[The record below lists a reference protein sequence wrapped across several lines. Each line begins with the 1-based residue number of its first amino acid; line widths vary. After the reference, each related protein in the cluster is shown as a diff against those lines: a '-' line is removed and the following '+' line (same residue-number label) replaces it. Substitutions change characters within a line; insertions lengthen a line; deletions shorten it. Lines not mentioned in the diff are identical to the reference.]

1 MDILKAI
8 GALSQAAP
16 QTKQG
21 GEEKPAAQ
29 SAPTPPPSADG
40 GNASAERE
48 NIMAQAIMRHEQ
60 IVNRVRS
67 RGKKGGPP
75 LGPPPPICAPE
86 VWLAPSGEV

>member
-48 NIMAQAIMRHEQ
+48 NIRAQAIMRHEQ
-60 IVNRVRS
+60 LVNRGRP
-67 RGKKGGPP
+67 RRKYFAPP
-75 LGPPPPICAPE
+75 CVAAQPICAAK
-86 VWLAPSGEV
+86 L

>member
-29 SAPTPPPSADG
+29 SAPPPPPSADG

-67 RGKKGGPP
+67 RRK
-75 LGPPPPICAPE
+75 
-86 VWLAPSGEV
+86 

>member
-40 GNASAERE
+40 GNSGAERE

-60 IVNRVRS
+60 LVIRVRS
-67 RGKKGGPP
+67 RRK
-75 LGPPPPICAPE
+75 
-86 VWLAPSGEV
+86 